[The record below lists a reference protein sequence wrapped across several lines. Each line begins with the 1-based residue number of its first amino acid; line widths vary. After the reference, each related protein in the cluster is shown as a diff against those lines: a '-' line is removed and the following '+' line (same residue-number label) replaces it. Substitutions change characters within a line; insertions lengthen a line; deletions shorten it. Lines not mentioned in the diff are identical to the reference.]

1 MTRTLLA
8 LVAIV
13 AAFVIATPATLA
25 DDVIQIQGDGNIVV
39 AGGSSAYVEV
49 EGVSPIYVERS
60 PIYIVEPIFVVPVER
75 VYVERRVVVRT
86 TTTCCKPPSCL
97 GVFATPVCWGPCGRF
112 FCDTNRVKW
121 TQEAYRP
128 LPRKPSPLTGRLST
142 GADGVRR
149 FTAMIDGQEWVFKE
163 AP

>member
-1 MTRTLLA
+1 MTRLSILA
-8 LVAIV
+8 VMAIT
-13 AAFVIATPATLA
+13 FVF
-25 DDVIQIQGDGNIVV
+25 V
-39 AGGSSAYVEV
+39 SSAQAGDIYIVDDSTIGSVYVGPVIV
-49 EGVSPIYVERS
+49 EGVPPIYVERV
-60 PIYIVEPIFVVPVER
+60 YLEPIVVERVVP
-75 VYVERRVVVRT
+75 VYVERVRVVVRT

-128 LPRKPSPLTGRLST
+128 LPRKPSPLTGRLTT